1 MTRNARGFSAEAEL
15 LVVLEH
21 TIYSYTVLLSF
32 SKSDYVQGV
41 MAKKRCRHFAPLTFD
56 LSVGNLTLTPRQGA
70 VHILFT
76 GTCHDPPGDKAK
88 IMANY

>member
-41 MAKKRCRHFAPLTFD
+41 MAKKTMSAFCTLD
-56 LSVGNLTLTPRQGA
+56 L
-70 VHILFT
+70 
-76 GTCHDPPGDKAK
+76 
-88 IMANY
+88 